1 MHKSQANRAIIAA
14 RAGIPATNH
23 HGVSRN
29 QAVSTNLAARVD
41 SIIPIVHVHNRR
53 SPRMTAAQKNSE
65 GRRSEWAAS
74 PYFFTDPAW
83 SRTVSDHTP

>member
-29 QAVSTNLAARVD
+29 PAARVD